1 MDRWIA
7 IALIAAAALVSVAIG
22 LPIFKILQLS
32 GYKSRGVAA
41 WWKAT
46 RYNSIVRYFGLA
58 AFSFIAMIV
67 YVGCFAAFEYAR
79 YCAVALYIALAVVF
93 ICAAVINGDARLKPT
108 KRMIR
113 LIVTFTVLQLA
124 IGAGVAAAA
133 WFSPY
138 CQTLACVFA
147 LLAPFAALLA
157 GAINAPME
165 KLIAGLYVKRARRR
179 LAEASPVVIGITG
192 SYGKTTAKNLLRGML
207 DGMSVLATPGSY
219 NTPMGVC
226 LTVNNDLADEKYLI
240 AELGARYKGDIK
252 ELCGIVSPK
261 IGIITAIGD
270 MHLETLKD
278 RAGVADAKYEL
289 AKALPADGLLV
300 LNGYNADCAALAER
314 DASCRKIV
322 VGGDGDIAYKDL
334 KIDAGGTS
342 FTLMMGGAEY
352 PIKTKLLGAHV
363 AELVCV
369 CAAAARFCGVEAERI
384 VAAVAAAQPVEH
396 RLQLLDGGVIDDAY
410 NSNPVG
416 AKNALDVLACFEG
429 KKIIITPGFVEL
441 GSIEKQCNTELGG
454 QIAAV
459 CDYAFLVGS
468 RAEDVKAGAIAAGM
482 DEYRISCFASRDE
495 AVESLKDI
503 AGERVVLFENDL
515 PDNIK

>member
-7 IALIAAAALVSVAIG
+7 IALTAAAALLSVAIG

-32 GYKSRGVAA
+32 GYKARGVAA

-46 RYNSIVRYFGLA
+46 RYNSLVRYFGLA

-67 YVGCFAAFEYAR
+67 YVGCFADFEYAR
-79 YCAVALYIALAVVF
+79 YCAVALYIALAAVF
-93 ICAAVINGDARLKPT
+93 VGAAVKNGDAKLKPT

-113 LIVTFTVLQLA
+113 LVATFTVLQLA

-147 LLAPFAALLA
+147 FLAPFAALLA
-157 GAINAPME
+157 GAVNAPME
-165 KLIAGLYVKRARRR
+165 KLIAKRYIKRAKRK

-207 DGMSVLATPGSY
+207 GESALATPGSY

-289 AKALPADGLLV
+289 AKALPEDGLLV

-314 DASCRKIV
+314 VAPCKKTV
-322 VGGDGDIAYKDL
+322 VGVGGDISYKDL
-334 KIDAGGTS
+334 AIDANGTS
-342 FTLMMGGAEY
+342 FTLVMDGAEY
-352 PIKTKLLGAHV
+352 PITTKLLGAHV
-363 AELVCV
+363 AELACV
-369 CAAAARFCGVEAERI
+369 CAAAARFCGVSAERI
-384 VAAVAAAQPVEH
+384 AAAVEAARPVEH
-396 RLQLLDGGVIDDAY
+396 RLQLLEGGVIDDAY

-416 AKNALDVLACFEG
+416 AKNALDVLACFEE
-429 KKIIITPGFVEL
+429 KIIITPGFVEL
-441 GSIEKQCNTELGG
+441 GSIEKQCNTELGRN
-454 QIAAV
+454 IAAV
-459 CDYAFLVGS
+459 CDHAFLVGS
-468 RAEDVKAGAIAAGM
+468 RAEDIKAGAIAAGM
-482 DEYRISCFASRDE
+482 DENMISCFASRAE
-495 AVESLKDI
+495 AVESLKEI
-503 AGERVVLFENDL
+503 TGARVVLFENDL